1 MIFNNTEL
9 RKDAVRIAGEGL
21 AYSKGTASGFSI
33 EVEEDGSSSSYVY
46 YQDEKSRDKDFEL
59 LNIIAENLK

>member
-21 AYSKGTASGFSI
+21 SYSKGTASGFSI
-33 EVEEDGSSSSYVY
+33 EVEEDCSSSSYVY